1 MAVYVDDMNLQ
12 ADVPDGRRT
21 VRARWNHLFAD
32 TEEELRAF
40 AAKIGLKAEWIQD
53 PGRGHAHF
61 DVTAGKRQQAIAH
74 CAKAVTWRE
83 AGEFF
88 ARQAFEEQ
96 RERKAQREA
105 KPVRHS
111 WAADTKPPGNVK
123 ICRRDD
129 CAMVAER
136 RPHPTQKRWITIY
149 SKGGRRII
157 SGRVPR
163 CGSEL
168 PQGISTEEMARL
180 AGAADRQ
187 AAVAYRQGDLDRAFR
202 LLTDARVLDPGHG
215 ELWDSR
221 EQRIRDAARRRQ
233 AETPGERPATGSPE
247 VQEEIQK
254 IHEWNAGLPSG
265 FCGWP
270 ACPEHGEKAK
280 AQRQADAFREREGA
294 A

>member
-12 ADVPDGRRT
+12 AGVPDGRRA

-32 TEEELRAF
+32 SEDALRAF
-40 AAKIGLKAEWIQD
+40 AAKIGLKAEWIQARG
-53 PGRGHAHF
+53 GRHAHF
-61 DVTAGKRQQAIAH
+61 DVTAGKRQQAIAQG
-74 CAKAVTWRE
+74 AKAVTWRE

-111 WAADTKPPGNVK
+111 WAADGVPPGNVK
-123 ICRRDD
+123 ICRRDG

-136 RPHPTQKRWITIY
+136 RPHSTEKRWITIY

-168 PQGISTEEMARL
+168 PQVIRTEEMAHL
-180 AGAADRQ
+180 AEAADRQ
-187 AAVAYRQGDLDRAFR
+187 AAAAYRQGDLDRAFR
-202 LLTDARVLDPGHG
+202 LLTDARVPDPGHC
-215 ELWDSR
+215 EPWDSH

-254 IHEWNAGLPSG
+254 IHEWNARLPEG
-265 FCGWP
+265 FCDWP
-270 ACPEHGEKAK
+270 TCPEHGEKTIDT
-280 AQRQADAFREREGA
+280 R
-294 A
+294 